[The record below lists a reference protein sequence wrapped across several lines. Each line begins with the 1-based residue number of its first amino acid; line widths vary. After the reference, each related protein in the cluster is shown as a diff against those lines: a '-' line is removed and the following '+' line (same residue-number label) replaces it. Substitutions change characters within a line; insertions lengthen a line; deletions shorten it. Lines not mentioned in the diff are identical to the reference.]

1 MKKQLFIVGILLVSI
16 LEVSAQFAPTTRN
29 LDIASSPLF
38 PDSEGGI
45 SGYIRGSAFGF
56 RQDGGSAGSSNYD
69 YSSTF
74 AEAAVRADFKR
85 SMTEGYL
92 IFREEARM
100 REG

>member
-56 RQDGGSAGSSNYD
+56 R
-69 YSSTF
+69 
-74 AEAAVRADFKR
+74 
-85 SMTEGYL
+85 
-92 IFREEARM
+92 
-100 REG
+100 